1 MQLDNEPT
9 PKIGTVNTQT
19 KSGKSENDTTT
30 PKERDAET
38 GNEPLTGSEYH
49 TSWNDFNVTSVAE
62 VAIERAISWTSTTT
76 TELESF
82 VGSSVVPATKVWDFL
97 GMTQRPSVEHMSTSP
112 LLQYS
117 VSIRDEGF
125 VLHGPGNWLKGGKPT
140 EEYTDSGLRHVR
152 AFLEGEIYDPD
163 TGCHHLAHAVWNF
176 NAAQTLNL
184 QDHPPI
190 DPDFDQT
197 AFLQEYTSPEE
208 VPGVTRAFTKE
219 ELQQLKEGQLVRS
232 DYFYTS
238 GVVVEVD
245 SSGRSERL
253 VIRVRQSNGSTIW
266 WKEEDRVW
274 LV

>member
-1 MQLDNEPT
+1 M
-9 PKIGTVNTQT
+9 
-19 KSGKSENDTTT
+19 
-30 PKERDAET
+30 
-38 GNEPLTGSEYH
+38 
-49 TSWNDFNVTSVAE
+49 
-62 VAIERAISWTSTTT
+62 
-76 TELESF
+76 
-82 VGSSVVPATKVWDFL
+82 GSSVVPATKVWDFL

-176 NAAQTLNL
+176 NAAQTLNFSEL
-184 QDHPPI
+184 PPL
-190 DPDFDQT
+190 DPAFDQT
-197 AFLQEYTSPEE
+197 AFLQEYGSPTE

-232 DYFYTS
+232 DYFYIS
-238 GVVVEVD
+238 GMVVEVD
-245 SSGRSERL
+245 RTEDVGQL
-253 VIRVRQSNGSTIW
+253 VIRVRQSNGSTLW
-266 WKEEDRVW
+266 WKEEDGVW